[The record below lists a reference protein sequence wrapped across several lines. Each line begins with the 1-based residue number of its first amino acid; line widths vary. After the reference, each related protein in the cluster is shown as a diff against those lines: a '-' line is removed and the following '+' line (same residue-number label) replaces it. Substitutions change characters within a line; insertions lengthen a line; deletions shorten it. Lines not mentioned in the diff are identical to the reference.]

1 MFMKLMLL
9 QKCVCV
15 EEDAYNSYANFL
27 VKYFLAEGVMC
38 GHALLVAGPS
48 LHTADILKVWS
59 NGTLYLTHN
68 AFNYHVT

>member
-1 MFMKLMLL
+1 MLTIL
-9 QKCVCV
+9 KKYWHV

-48 LHTADILKVWS
+48 IHTAEILKVWD
-59 NGTLYLTHN
+59 NEM
-68 AFNYHVT
+68 